1 MIKLILFMSM
11 ITWAYTAPA
20 FKGSIKFKQSD
31 GSTFSGKLKGDEW
44 FNWIED
50 KKGDIIKYNKKS
62 KNYEYA
68 MIKEVNGTLDLVPSS
83 IKVGNKPK
91 RSNGSESTVENLLKI
106 DKEVLRQIWKQKKE
120 KALKYKNH

>member
-1 MIKLILFMSM
+1 MIKVILFVSM
-11 ITWAYTAPA
+11 ITFAFSAPA
-20 FKGSIKFKQSD
+20 YKGSIKFQQND

-50 KKGDIIKYNKKS
+50 KQGDIIKYNKKS

-68 MIKEVNGTLDLVPSS
+68 MIKEVNGTLDLVPSN

-91 RSNGSESTVENLLKI
+91 QLGNIDSTIPGLLKI
-106 DKEVLRQIWKQKKE
+106 DKKTLEKIWKQKKE
-120 KALKYKNH
+120 KALKYKKY

>member
-1 MIKLILFMSM
+1 MIKLILFVSM
-11 ITWAYTAPA
+11 ITMVFSVPA
-20 FKGSIKFKQSD
+20 FKGDIKFKQND

-44 FNWIED
+44 FNWVED
-50 KKGDIIKYNKKS
+50 KHGDIIKYNKKS

-91 RSNGSESTVENLLKI
+91 QSSSADGMIQTVLKI
-106 DKEVLRQIWKQKKE
+106 DKEILRKIWKQKRE
-120 KALKYKNH
+120 KALKYKKD